1 MGVIMK
7 INKRIIP
14 FIILLIIMLLNFYLL
29 PTFIVDTSSAVYMLI
44 IEIPIITLIC
54 SIIFGM
60 IYAFKIY
67 FPFLI
72 AVLFLPAVNIFFNDS
87 AYVYLYGYAVVSLV
101 GIGIGALGKYVIK
114 SYLKG

>member
-1 MGVIMK
+1 MK

-29 PTFIVDTSSAVYMLI
+29 PTFIVDTGSAVYMLI
-44 IEIPIITLIC
+44 IAIPTITFIC

-60 IYAFKIY
+60 IYSFKIY

-72 AVLFLPAVNIFFNDS
+72 AVLFLPQVNIFFNGS
-87 AYVYLYGYAVVSLV
+87 LYVYLYGYAAVSLV
-101 GIGIGALGKYVIK
+101 GSGIGALGKYVIMR
-114 SYLKG
+114 YLKK